1 MGNRI
6 ICRLKRVAALMG
18 DARLD
23 APPQLVRNLQ
33 KALRNA
39 KIDVKGRQLAEAL
52 SKGEVHVII
61 KQIKDKMKGSV
72 HDRAELAEKL
82 QGILDSR
89 PGEAVGQFPR
99 KDAGISG
106 GAERNGPGHE
116 GSPDGTQTGPGP
128 LGERGATEG
137 GPNTV
142 QETARALRDRTGPL
156 GGRGGEQPAVGGQAD
171 RFFINFSRIDAP
183 EDVKTVLQNMADGYR
198 AEIDSAR
205 RGVRSFEQT
214 ALSAEQEN
222 AWKLL
227 AERRAGQPLN
237 AEQSLAARN
246 LWASSGQKLSELADL
261 AVNAPT
267 KENLFA
273 FRKMVEVHRAIQNEV
288 IAARTET
295 ARALGAWRIPA
306 GPRALQLRYMED
318 MLGRIPGGQKTV
330 LELADKVAKLS
341 ASGQAQALEML
352 IEKSPW
358 AITRDGAGASPAPLG
373 RR

>member
-1 MGNRI
+1 MGNLL
-6 ICRLKRVAALMG
+6 ICRLKRWAALMG

-23 APPQLVRNLQ
+23 APPQLVSKLQ
-33 KALRNA
+33 DALRHAGIN
-39 KIDVKGRQLAEAL
+39 DVKGRPLAEVL
-52 SKGEVHVII
+52 SKGEVGVII
-61 KQIKDKMKGSV
+61 KRINETRGAN
-72 HDRAELAEKL
+72 DRAELAAKL

-89 PGEAVGQFPR
+89 PSEAVGQHSR
-99 KDAGISG
+99 MDAGIPGS
-106 GAERNGPGHE
+106 AERNGLGHE
-116 GSPDGTQTGPGP
+116 GAPEGVQTGPGS
-128 LGERGATEG
+128 LGLGQGTTEG
-137 GPNTV
+137 EHSAV
-142 QETARALRDRTGPL
+142 QETARALRDRPGPL
-156 GGRGGEQPAVGGQAD
+156 DGLGGEQATVGGQAD

-183 EDVKTVLQNMADGYR
+183 EDVKTVLQNMADGFR

-227 AERRAGQPLN
+227 AERRTGQPLN

-267 KENLFA
+267 EENLFA

-288 IAARTET
+288 MAARTET

-306 GPRALQLRYMED
+306 GPRALQLRHMAD
-318 MLGRIPGGQKTV
+318 RLARIPGGHKAV

-341 ASGQAQALEML
+341 ASGQTRALEKL
-352 IEKSPW
+352 IEKSP
-358 AITRDGAGASPAPLG
+358 
-373 RR
+373 